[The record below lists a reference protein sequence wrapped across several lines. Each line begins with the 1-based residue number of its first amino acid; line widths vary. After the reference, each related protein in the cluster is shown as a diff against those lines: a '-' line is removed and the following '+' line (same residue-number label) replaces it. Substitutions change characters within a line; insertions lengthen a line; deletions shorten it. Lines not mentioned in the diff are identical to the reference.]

1 MAHARRT
8 LPVKAFVQN
17 KMREFIELPLLG
29 SSLQPRIALAQVA
42 VKLDIT
48 LKQTTYLGTFP
59 RGKHLQSGCA
69 LQIDE
74 CLSLAA
80 DIFEMRCANHCSKL
94 AANCSERWVGVE
106 ALQSGLLIPPRF
118 VAQSRLLNRATSI
131 PGLTTGAITE
141 LLATEA
147 LALLVK
153 G

>member
-1 MAHARRT
+1 MRVTRESNRRSLKGSRGVVTHPRNAPASFLESQRHA
-8 LPVKAFVQN
+8 
-17 KMREFIELPLLG
+17 ELD
-29 SSLQPRIALAQVA
+29 SSLQPRIALAQV
-42 VKLDIT
+42 VSIPTKRVRFTD
-48 LKQTTYLGTFP
+48 
-59 RGKHLQSGCA
+59 R
-69 LQIDE
+69 
-74 CLSLAA
+74 LSLAA

>member
-1 MAHARRT
+1 MESQRHA
-8 LPVKAFVQN
+8 
-17 KMREFIELPLLG
+17 ELD
-29 SSLQPRIALAQVA
+29 SSLKPRIALAQVA
-42 VKLDIT
+42 VKLEGDKT
-48 LKQTTYLGTFP
+48 LTDGSPSIHEVL
-59 RGKHLQSGCA
+59 KHRQSGCA